1 MIFPL
6 SRNYDPA
13 GAPAQR
19 GWGRVGQGEWAGWG
33 RRTSARQ
40 PQDNVTPCF
49 PLTEEGAGFDLCMDN
64 SFLDKL

>member
-1 MIFPL
+1 MTPQEHL
-6 SRNYDPA
+6 LNA
-13 GAPAQR
+13 GGA
-19 GWGRVGQGEWAGWG
+19 GWDKANGQGGG